1 MKRHLIL
8 VGLPGAGKTT
18 VGRLVAESLG
28 AAFVDTDAMIVR
40 KMQMPVASIFG
51 ALGEAAF
58 RKMERE
64 AMAGALA
71 GPPSVISPGG
81 GWVAQ
86 PGALA
91 SARPNSYLVYLKAMI
106 TTIAKRT
113 GGDGSRPILVGEDQL
128 EILRGLL
135 KDREPFYLQAD
146 AEVKSDVRTPEQVA
160 AEIVALARSKAG
172 W

>member
-1 MKRHLIL
+1 
-8 VGLPGAGKTT
+8 
-18 VGRLVAESLG
+18 
-28 AAFVDTDAMIVR
+28 
-40 KMQMPVASIFG
+40 
-51 ALGEAAF
+51 
-58 RKMERE
+58 
-64 AMAGALA
+64 MAGALA

>member
-28 AAFVDTDAMIVR
+28 APLVDIDAMIVR

-58 RKMERE
+58 RKMESE
-64 AMAGALA
+64 AMAAALA
-71 GPPSVISPGG
+71 GPPSVLSPGG
-81 GWVAQ
+81 GWVVQ
-86 PGALA
+86 PGQLEA
-91 SARPNSYLVYLKAMI
+91 ARANSYLVYLKAML
-106 TTIAKRT
+106 TTIGKRT
-113 GGDGSRPILVGEDQL
+113 SGDASRPLLVGEDPL
-128 EILRGLL
+128 EVLRTLL
-135 KDREPFYLQAD
+135 KEREPYYLQAD

-160 AEIVALARSKAG
+160 EEVVALARAHAG

>member
-51 ALGEAAF
+51 AHGEAAF

-64 AMAGALA
+64 AMAAALA

-81 GWVAQ
+81 GWVWCS
-86 PGALA
+86 P
-91 SARPNSYLVYLKAMI
+91 ARSRRRARI
-106 TTIAKRT
+106 RT
-113 GGDGSRPILVGEDQL
+113 WSTSRP
-128 EILRGLL
+128 
-135 KDREPFYLQAD
+135 
-146 AEVKSDVRTPEQVA
+146 
-160 AEIVALARSKAG
+160 
-172 W
+172 